1 MSNQFG
7 ANQYKQTAVKT
18 ANRGQIL
25 LMLYEGAIKNVKLAS
40 QAVDRKDMAAK
51 GLHIGKAHDIINEL
65 TATLNFE
72 VGGDIARN
80 LERLY
85 NFIVEQL
92 VKANLEN
99 TKEPLAAAQKILETL
114 LDGWK
119 GAVAQVNSG
128 GGMASSGQG
137 K

>member
-1 MSNQFG
+1 MSNGYG

-25 LMLYEGAIKNVKLAS
+25 LMLYEGAIKNVKMATLAIE
-40 QAVDRKDMAAK
+40 RKDIPAK
-51 GLHIGKAHDIINEL
+51 GMYIGKAHDIINEL
-65 TATLNFE
+65 TATLDFE
-72 VGGDIARN
+72 VGGEIARN

-99 TKEPLAAAQKILETL
+99 SMEPLAAVQKVLETL
-114 LDGWK
+114 LEGWR
-119 GAVAQVNSG
+119 GAVEQVNK
-128 GGMASSGQG
+128 G